1 MSLRFLLF
9 VCLSVGV
16 SCGGSAG
23 PTFFPSPDAGLP
35 AVDGGAPPSDGGAPS
50 ADGGASTDGGA
61 VAYADCPAP
70 VPPATAKSNVVVLN
84 PLDGQI
90 SKRFDLTCF
99 AENAGLPRPANLL
112 LVRDKMYVAL
122 QDFDVNFSNFKT
134 TKLVVIDTQAERV
147 LRKVELAGRKNV
159 SDLDLGPDGLVYVTT
174 QGILGLDFP
183 GFTVEPE
190 LSGGVDILDP
200 LTDTLVRR
208 IDDDA
213 FGGNVTR
220 VEVASPTRAYA
231 VVAVFDA
238 TGSPRENHYFVKR
251 FNPATGV
258 VEPTALY
265 AATGSF
271 VSGLVYD
278 AQTASVYVAE
288 GDFLDPRIVTLRD
301 SDGTVDAARR
311 IPLSLTPQ
319 SMDLFVRGPER
330 KLVVVEPDFAGGVGA
345 VQTVDVSRAPP
356 FVVVTAPEPVS
367 SDPIVRILPIPG
379 VLPQVPQAYVIN
391 RFQADNIQWLDPD
404 SAFATRRLGGVA
416 AQWSTGNG
424 SNPQDVAP
432 VSPTKL
438 YVSLQQ

>member
-1 MSLRFLLF
+1 MKLAFALCLL
-9 VCLSVGV
+9 LSFA
-16 SCGGSAG
+16 SACGGSES
-23 PTFFPSPDAGLP
+23 TFLP
-35 AVDGGAPPSDGGAPS
+35 AVDAGTVAADAGTASDGGAVQ
-50 ADGGASTDGGA
+50 AVDGGPVNDGGTL
-61 VAYADCPAP
+61 VYADCPAP
-70 VPPATAKSNVVVLN
+70 VPPGLAQSNVIVMN

-90 SKRFDLTCF
+90 SKRYDLSCF
-99 AENAGLPRPANLL
+99 AENPGFPRPANLL
-112 LVRDKMYVAL
+112 LVRDKVYVAL
-122 QDFDVNFSNFKT
+122 QDFDANFSNFKT
-134 TKLVVIDTQAERV
+134 TKLVVIDSLAERV
-147 LRKVELAGRKNV
+147 LRKVELPGRKNV

-200 LTDTLVRR
+200 MTDTLVRR

-231 VVAVFDA
+231 IVAVFDA

-251 FNPATGV
+251 FNPSTGV
-258 VEPTALY
+258 VERAPIY

-278 AQTASVYVAE
+278 ALTASVYVAE

-301 SDGTVDAARR
+301 ADGTVDPARR
-311 IPLSLTPQ
+311 IALSLTPQ

-345 VQTVDVSRAPP
+345 VQTIDVSRAPP
-356 FVVVTAPEPVS
+356 FVAVTAPDPVS
-367 SDPIVRILPIPG
+367 SDPIIRILPIPG
-379 VLPQVPQAYVIN
+379 ALPQVPQAYVIN

-404 SAFATRRLGGVA
+404 AAFATRRLGGVA

-424 SNPQDVAP
+424 SNPQDALP
-432 VSPTKL
+432 ISATKL
-438 YVSLQQ
+438 YVTLQQ